1 MTGQMNGPAGVVRC
15 SIDSNRSFRDTT
27 KKKKVLS
34 LGNLKAPFKFMG
46 SKTYC
51 KGCKKKCSG
60 EVNRIIRRK
69 RRDEL
74 N

>member
-1 MTGQMNGPAGVVRC
+1 MYNTQRKFDFTF
-15 SIDSNRSFRDTT
+15 SIDDASIFRDTT

-46 SKTYC
+46 GKTYC

-60 EVNRIIRRK
+60 EVRG
-69 RRDEL
+69 
-74 N
+74 